1 MKLRLI
7 EIYLCFEFDETK
19 NIYIH
24 TCIYNIGYEKQKLQ
38 IFQAEGCRT
47 MIEHSCLQHLLLLP

>member
-7 EIYLCFEFDETK
+7 EIYLCLNSMK
-19 NIYIH
+19 QRIYTYIRV
-24 TCIYNIGYEKQKLQ
+24 YNNIGYEKQKLQ

-47 MIEHSCLQHLLLLP
+47 MIERSCLQHLLLLP